1 MSFENDIVNALNFYY
16 NKNKIKA
23 LAYRL
28 FQAEYSKGQNCDVV
42 SDSGKKKYY
51 LAIECK
57 TINANKYKT
66 FNFRSRTSQSE
77 SGIHQFQK
85 ELIFSE
91 RTGRKGLLL
100 IELRNGAGKP
110 KLCYFIPM
118 KDAYE
123 AWKSGKKSFSLKE
136 IQSYPSIGRKKG
148 NYIIE
153 DYIF

>member
-1 MSFENDIVNALNFYY
+1 MSFENDIVNALNNYY

-28 FQAEYSKGQNCDVV
+28 YQAEYSPGQNCDII
-42 SDSGKKKYY
+42 SDSGIKKYY
-51 LAIECK
+51 LAVECK
-57 TINANKYKT
+57 TMNANKYKT
-66 FNFRSRTSQSE
+66 FNFKSRTSQTE

-85 ELIFSE
+85 ELIFAE

-100 IELRNGAGKP
+100 IETRMGVGKP

-123 AWKSGKKSFSLKE
+123 AWKSGKKSFTLKE
-136 IQSYPSIGRKKG
+136 IQSYPSIGRKG
-148 NYIIE
+148 GEYIIE
-153 DYIF
+153 DSVF